1 MVGFAVRLYV
11 TEPLPLPLAPAVTV
25 IQPALLVAV
34 QAQPVAAVTVIV
46 AVPAASDGFAEVG
59 AIVGAQGAPA
69 CVTVKVL
76 PAIVSVPVRALVVG
90 FAVTLYVT
98 VPLPLP
104 LLPALIEIQDALL
117 LAVQAQPVVAVTVTV
132 PLPPAAVAFAEGEEI
147 VGIHGVPAWVTAKV
161 APAIVSVPLR
171 DAVVVFAATL

>member
-1 MVGFAVRLYV
+1 V

-46 AVPAASDGFAEVG
+46 PVPAASDGLADVG

-69 CVTVKVL
+69 WVTVKVL

-98 VPLPLP
+98 APLPLP
-104 LLPALIEIQDALL
+104 LAPALIEIHDALL

-132 PLPPAAVAFAEGEEI
+132 PVPPAAVAFAEGAEI
-147 VGIHGVPAWVTAKV
+147 VGPHGTPAWVTVKV
-161 APAIVSVPLR
+161 RPATVRVPVR